1 MITRET
7 MERQK
12 RRSRQSVQDSDV
24 KVNLDSRQR
33 EKALSI
39 GRWMGYHAGMKRPA
53 FFIACALVAGA
64 VCGRVIVLPWY
75 VSAGAIALLLGG
87 AVWCWARSGRAAV
100 REAGGQAGEGPGG
113 QAEEGPGGQAEK
125 GLSVPRIQSTVTR
138 LVLGAFFALAL
149 LQQNAEVRRER
160 ISQNQVARL
169 QRTGEITFRGT
180 VSEEP
185 SVLRGGDRAVLV
197 LQDLEIVA
205 TPQSSAGVPPANNI
219 SPADKSSAGV
229 PPADKSSAGVPPA
242 DKSSAGVPPADKSSA
257 GVPPADKSSAG
268 VPPAD
273 KSSAGVPPA
282 DKSSVGVPPAT
293 QGATSDRRRDAHA
306 TLTPAC
312 GTRLA
317 CRIQVSL
324 LRTAAAAFRGNLPF
338 QGQRIEIAGTLRE
351 PLSSPHQDLFDYG
364 AYLRSR
370 GIGALVS
377 VWDPER
383 VRRVDEEDAGVE
395 TAVFSRLMGWRRAV
409 LRQMDQSLEPEKA
422 AVAKAM
428 LFGDTSGFDDGLRG
442 IFIRSG
448 IAHLFAVSGSHTA
461 MLALIIFCL
470 CRLLQIPPRV
480 SVWILY
486 VVMAVFCA
494 LVGFLPPVVRGTI
507 MAYCMALPILSRR
520 AVDSLEA
527 FSIAVMIALILK
539 PLSILR
545 PDFQLTYLCVL
556 GMITLLPT
564 LSEIVSVVFTIPWNS
579 YGRRR
584 LAHHYN
590 GWIYNG
596 WMQIGG
602 LSGGGLAIT
611 IAAILAVIPLLS
623 LYFHQVSLIGFVA
636 NLVLVPLSGV
646 FLLVAGAFALLGTA
660 GAELTQ
666 AMAVPLSL
674 VSGIFIALTRF
685 FAGVPGAV
693 AHLPPFSWWMV
704 LVYCLLL
711 FSGPHMRLLRAP
723 GAMEVR
729 RGRLLLH
736 VAAIVA
742 IVAWWPVVARTAAG
756 EPDPGFQ
763 LTMLDVGQGDCF
775 VLRLP
780 DARVLIVDT
789 GKPQAARTILEY
801 LKAQNVDEVA
811 ALVLTHG
818 DSDHIGGAPQILDKL
833 YVGVLLVGTSASESG
848 APESSA
854 QRELD
859 EAVARW
865 KVPVCR
871 VARGDTLGG
880 SRDMRLEILNPARES
895 GADEIISQSLMD
907 RHAVQSDS
915 SPLSTQHSALSTLK
929 GPSYGRAKGDPNDQS
944 VVLLAEYG
952 EMTFLL
958 TGDAGTAAEKEMLS
972 ACGAKALEA
981 EVLKPGHH
989 GSRTASCE
997 EFVSAVH
1004 PWAALISAGA
1014 RNQYGHPT
1022 PEVVERLQ
1030 RAGAAVLNTAE
1041 CGSVDLRTDGRR
1053 LWIRVT
1059 RTGGDKRED

>member
-100 REAGGQAGEGPGG
+100 REAGGQAG
-113 QAEEGPGGQAEK
+113 EGPGGQAEK

-229 PPADKSSAGVPPA
+229 PPADKSSA
-242 DKSSAGVPPADKSSA
+242 
-257 GVPPADKSSAG
+257 
-268 VPPAD
+268 
-273 KSSAGVPPA
+273 
-282 DKSSVGVPPAT
+282 GVPPAT

-428 LFGDTSGFDDGLRG
+428 LFGDTSGFDDGLRS

-929 GPSYGRAKGDPNDQS
+929 GPSYGRAKGDPNDDS

-1004 PWAALISAGA
+1004 PRAALISAGA
-1014 RNQYGHPT
+1014 RNQYGHPA

-1030 RAGAAVLNTAE
+1030 RAGAAILNTAE

>member
-1 MITRET
+1 
-7 MERQK
+7 
-12 RRSRQSVQDSDV
+12 
-24 KVNLDSRQR
+24 
-33 EKALSI
+33 
-39 GRWMGYHAGMKRPA
+39 MGYHAGMKRPA

-64 VCGRVIVLPWY
+64 VCGRVIVLPWHL
-75 VSAGAIALLLGG
+75 SAGAIALLLAS
-87 AVWCWARSGRAAV
+87 AVWCWARSGRTAG

-113 QAEEGPGGQAEK
+113 QAEEG
-125 GLSVPRIQSTVTR
+125 LSVPRIQSRVTR

-180 VSEEP
+180 ISEEP
-185 SVLRGGDRAVLV
+185 SVLRGGDRVVLV
-197 LQDLEIVA
+197 LRDLGIVG

-219 SPADKSSAGV
+219 SPADKSSAGI
-229 PPADKSSAGVPPA
+229 PPANNIS
-242 DKSSAGVPPADKSSA
+242 
-257 GVPPADKSSAG
+257 
-268 VPPAD
+268 
-273 KSSAGVPPA
+273 PA

-312 GTRLA
+312 GPRLA
-317 CRIQVSL
+317 CRVQVSL
-324 LRTAAAAFRGNLPF
+324 LRTAAAAFRENLPF
-338 QGQRIEIAGTLRE
+338 QGQRIEITGTIRE
-351 PLSSPHQDLFDYG
+351 PLSSPHQDLFDYS
-364 AYLRSR
+364 AYLRTR
-370 GIGALVS
+370 GIGAQVS
-377 VWDPER
+377 VWNPER
-383 VRRVDEEDAGVE
+383 VRRVEKEDATVE
-395 TAVFSRLMGWRRAV
+395 TAVFSRLMGWRRGV
-409 LRQMDQSLEPEKA
+409 LHRMDRSLEPEKA

-428 LFGDTSGFDDGLRG
+428 LFGDTSGFDDNLRS
-442 IFIRSG
+442 IFIRTG
-448 IAHLFAVSGSHTA
+448 IAHLFAVSGTHTA
-461 MLALIIFCL
+461 MLALIIFCV
-470 CRLLQIPPRV
+470 CRLLQIPPRI

-527 FSIAVMIALILK
+527 FSIAVMLALLVN
-539 PLSILR
+539 PLSIVR
-545 PDFQLTYLCVL
+545 TDFQFSYLCVL
-556 GMITLLPT
+556 GLITLIPV
-564 LSEIVSVVFTIPWNS
+564 LSEILSVSTTRWNS
-579 YGRRR
+579 YGLRR
-584 LAHHYN
+584 LAHFYN
-590 GWIYNG
+590 EW
-596 WMQIGG
+596 
-602 LSGGGLAIT
+602 LAFGLATT
-611 IAAILAVIPLLS
+611 IAATLAVIPLFS
-623 LYFHQVSLIGFVA
+623 LYFHQASLIGFVA
-636 NLVLVPLSGV
+636 NLVLVPFSGV
-646 FLLVAGAFALLGTA
+646 LLLVAGAFSLLGTA
-660 GAELTQ
+660 GGELSQ
-666 AMAVPLSL
+666 MLAVLLSW
-674 VSGIFIALTRF
+674 VSGTFTALTRF
-685 FAGVPGAV
+685 FAGFPCAV
-693 AHLPPFSWWMV
+693 TYLPSFSWWVV
-704 LVYCLLL
+704 LVYYLLL

-723 GAMEVR
+723 GAGEVR
-729 RGRLLLH
+729 RGRLLLRA
-736 VAAIVA
+736 AAIIA
-742 IVAWWPVVARTAAG
+742 IVAWWPVVARIPAVAG

-780 DARVLIVDT
+780 DARVVMVDT

-811 ALVLTHG
+811 ALVLTHS
-818 DSDHIGGAPQILDKL
+818 DSDHIGAAPQILDKL
-833 YVGVLLVGTSASESG
+833 YVGALLVGTSTSESG
-848 APESSA
+848 A

-859 EAVARW
+859 EAVARL
-865 KVPVCR
+865 KVPVCH

-880 SRDMRLEILNPARES
+880 SRNMRMEILNPARES
-895 GADEIISQSLMD
+895 GTDEIISQSLVD
-907 RHAVQSDS
+907 RRAVQSDS

-929 GPSYGRAKGDPNDQS
+929 GPSYGTPSDRQTGEPADWPTSMGQGPSYGRAKGDPNDQS

-972 ACGAKALEA
+972 AFGAKALEA

-1004 PWAALISAGA
+1004 PRVALISAGA

-1030 RAGAAVLNTAE
+1030 RAGAAILNTAE
-1041 CGSVDLRTDGRR
+1041 CGSVDLRTDGHR

-1059 RTGGDKRED
+1059 RTGGDRRED

>member
-1 MITRET
+1 
-7 MERQK
+7 
-12 RRSRQSVQDSDV
+12 
-24 KVNLDSRQR
+24 
-33 EKALSI
+33 
-39 GRWMGYHAGMKRPA
+39 MGYHAGMKRPA

-64 VCGRVIVLPWY
+64 VCGRAIVLPWY

-87 AVWCWARSGRAAV
+87 AVWCWARSGRAAG

-113 QAEEGPGGQAEK
+113 RAEE
-125 GLSVPRIQSTVTR
+125 GLSVPRIQSRVTR

-149 LQQNAEVRRER
+149 LQQNAEVQRER
-160 ISQNQVARL
+160 ISENQVARL

-197 LQDLEIVA
+197 LRDLEIVG
-205 TPQSSAGVPPANNI
+205 TPQEEDIPLP
-219 SPADKSSAGV
+219 DKSSVGV
-229 PPADKSSAGVPPA
+229 PPADR
-242 DKSSAGVPPADKSSA
+242 
-257 GVPPADKSSAG
+257 
-268 VPPAD
+268 
-273 KSSAGVPPA
+273 
-282 DKSSVGVPPAT
+282 SSVGVPPAT
-293 QGATSDRRRDAHA
+293 QGATSDRRRDARA
-306 TLTPAC
+306 TLAPNR
-312 GTRLA
+312 GERLA
-317 CRIQVSL
+317 CRLQVSL
-324 LRTAAAAFRGNLPF
+324 LRSAAAAFRENLPF

-351 PLSSPHQDLFDYG
+351 PLSSRHQDLFDYG
-364 AYLRSR
+364 AYLRSQ
-370 GIGALVS
+370 GISAQAS

-383 VRRVDEEDAGVE
+383 VRRVDEEDATVE

-428 LFGDTSGFDDGLRG
+428 LFGDTSGFDDGLRS

-611 IAAILAVIPLLS
+611 IAAQLAVIPLLS

-636 NLVLVPLSGV
+636 NLVLVPFSGV
-646 FLLVAGAFALLGTA
+646 LLVVAGAFSLLGTA
-660 GAELTQ
+660 GGELTQ

-685 FAGVPGAV
+685 FAGFPCAV
-693 AHLPPFSWWMV
+693 TYLPSFSWWMV
-704 LVYCLLL
+704 LVYYLLL

-723 GAMEVR
+723 GAREIR

-742 IVAWWPVVARTAAG
+742 IVAWWPVVAHAVAG

-780 DARVLIVDT
+780 DARVVMVDT

-811 ALVLTHG
+811 ALVLTHS
-818 DSDHIGGAPQILDKL
+818 DSDHIGAAPQILDKL

-848 APESSA
+848 A

-895 GADEIISQSLMD
+895 GTDRAMGQRGGLMGQRGDLMGQGPSYGTPSDRQTGEPADWPTSMGQ
-907 RHAVQSDS
+907 
-915 SPLSTQHSALSTLK
+915 

>member
-1 MITRET
+1 M
-7 MERQK
+7 
-12 RRSRQSVQDSDV
+12 
-24 KVNLDSRQR
+24 
-33 EKALSI
+33 SI
-39 GRWMGYHAGMKRPA
+39 GRGMGYHAGMKRPA

-64 VCGRVIVLPWY
+64 VSGRVIVLPWQL
-75 VSAGAIALLLGG
+75 SAGAIALLLGG
-87 AVWCWARSGRAAV
+87 AVWCWGRSGRAAV
-100 REAGGQAGEGPGG
+100 PEAGGQAGEGPGD
-113 QAEEGPGGQAEK
+113 QAGE
-125 GLSVPRIQSTVTR
+125 GLSAPRIQSTVTR

-160 ISQNQVARL
+160 ISENQVARL
-169 QRTGEITFRGT
+169 QRTDEITFRGT

-197 LQDLEIVA
+197 LRDLEIVG
-205 TPQSSAGVPPANNI
+205 TPQEEDIPLP
-219 SPADKSSAGV
+219 DKSSVGV
-229 PPADKSSAGVPPA
+229 PPADR
-242 DKSSAGVPPADKSSA
+242 
-257 GVPPADKSSAG
+257 
-268 VPPAD
+268 
-273 KSSAGVPPA
+273 
-282 DKSSVGVPPAT
+282 SSVGVPPAT
-293 QGATSDRRRDAHA
+293 QGATSDRRRDARA
-306 TLTPAC
+306 TLAPNR
-312 GTRLA
+312 GEHLA
-317 CRIQVSL
+317 CRLQVSL

-351 PLSSPHQDLFDYG
+351 PFSSPHLDLFDYG
-364 AYLRSR
+364 AYLRTR
-370 GIGALVS
+370 GIGAQVS

-383 VRRVDEEDAGVE
+383 VRRVDEEDAPLE

-428 LFGDTSGFDDGLRG
+428 LFGDTSGFDDNLRS

-461 MLALIIFCL
+461 MLALIIFCV

-527 FSIAVMIALILK
+527 FSIAVMLALLVN

-545 PDFQLTYLCVL
+545 TDFQFSYLCVL
-556 GMITLLPT
+556 GLITLIPV
-564 LSEIVSVVFTIPWNS
+564 LSEILCISTTCWNS
-579 YGRRR
+579 YGLRR
-584 LAHHYN
+584 LAHFYN
-590 GWIYNG
+590 EW
-596 WMQIGG
+596 
-602 LSGGGLAIT
+602 LAFGLATT
-611 IAAILAVIPLLS
+611 IAATLAVIPLFS

-636 NLVLVPLSGV
+636 NLVLVPFSGV
-646 FLLVAGAFALLGTA
+646 LLLVAGAFSLLGTA
-660 GAELTQ
+660 GPELSQ
-666 AMAVPLSL
+666 MLAVLLSW
-674 VSGIFIALTRF
+674 VSGAFTALTRL

-693 AHLPPFSWWMV
+693 THLPSFSWWMV
-704 LVYCLLL
+704 LVYYLLL
-711 FSGPHMRLLRAP
+711 FSGPHMRFLRAP
-723 GAMEVR
+723 GAREVR
-729 RGRLLLH
+729 RGRLLLRA
-736 VAAIVA
+736 AAILA

-780 DARVLIVDT
+780 DARVVVVDT

-818 DSDHIGGAPQILDKL
+818 DSDHIGAAPQILDKL
-833 YVGVLLVGTSASESG
+833 YVGALLVGTRGSESG
-848 APESSA
+848 A

-859 EAVARW
+859 EAVARL

-895 GADEIISQSLMD
+895 GTDEIISQSSMD
-907 RHAVQSDS
+907 RRAAQSDS
-915 SPLSTQHSALSTLK
+915 SLLSTQHSALSTLEGPSYGTPSDRRTGERGGLPTSDSSLLSTQHSALSTLK
-929 GPSYGRAKGDPNDQS
+929 GDPNDDS

-997 EFVSAVH
+997 EFVGAVH
-1004 PWAALISAGA
+1004 PRAALISAGA

-1030 RAGAAVLNTAE
+1030 RAGAAILNTAE
-1041 CGSVDLRTDGRR
+1041 CGSVDLRTDGHR

-1059 RTGGDKRED
+1059 RTGGEKRED